1 MRREPTVSVSETRCD
16 RIQAVGEAVGRA
28 EEKIKRVAGTYWR
41 LEEVGQEVERDTK
54 WYKHLNEQWE
64 KKHKNEMWH
73 K

>member
-1 MRREPTVSVSETRCD
+1 MRREPTVSVRQGVIAFKPDE
-16 RIQAVGEAVGRA
+16 GEAVGRA

-64 KKHKNEMWH
+64 KKHENKM
-73 K
+73 